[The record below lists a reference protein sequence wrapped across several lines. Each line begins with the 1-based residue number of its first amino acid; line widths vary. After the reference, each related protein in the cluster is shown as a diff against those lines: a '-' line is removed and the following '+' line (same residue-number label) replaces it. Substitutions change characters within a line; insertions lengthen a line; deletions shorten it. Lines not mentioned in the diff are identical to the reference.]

1 MSRDV
6 HGPGLSVVVTVY
18 TETDSIRETIERLVR
33 NAGSQPYEIILV
45 VAANASAETK
55 LMCRQ
60 MASAYDVVKVLEQR
74 TGPGVGRALREGMA
88 AATHQCV
95 AIMSAD
101 LETEPEAV
109 ERMYRKMRETGADV
123 VIGSRWEK
131 GGGFVNYAPVKRVCN
146 WIFQKIFGIIYGT
159 RLSDLTYGFKL
170 FRNEVA
176 QSIPWEST
184 HHTIYIETTL
194 KPLLY
199 GYSIEQVP
207 TVWIG
212 RREGES
218 VNPFFR
224 NFAYVKLAL
233 ALRWQRL
240 RGGAPRVTVN
250 DWPKSSAALR
260 TKSAPS
266 SVTIES

>member
-18 TETDSIRETIERLVR
+18 TETESIRETIERLVR

-109 ERMYRKMRETGADV
+109 ERMYR
-123 VIGSRWEK
+123 
-131 GGGFVNYAPVKRVCN
+131 
-146 WIFQKIFGIIYGT
+146 
-159 RLSDLTYGFKL
+159 
-170 FRNEVA
+170 
-176 QSIPWEST
+176 
-184 HHTIYIETTL
+184 
-194 KPLLY
+194 
-199 GYSIEQVP
+199 
-207 TVWIG
+207 
-212 RREGES
+212 
-218 VNPFFR
+218 
-224 NFAYVKLAL
+224 
-233 ALRWQRL
+233 
-240 RGGAPRVTVN
+240 
-250 DWPKSSAALR
+250 
-260 TKSAPS
+260 
-266 SVTIES
+266 